1 MGGLHI
7 FQLEY
12 EACKQKA
19 KVVDGYEMWLS
30 LSPLRRNT
38 FGYAGYATI
47 ESNYTPEEKRLITS
61 IHSYIVKE
69 LGDGFKKITLGI
81 SDSVAV
87 EKEDAIFLMVGMGVD
102 NIRTENGRKIA
113 GRFFD
118 EGIFILQPN
127 DQIAVTRGGVTEEFV
142 AIQFEGQMYL
152 IKKHKRNTDN

>member
-1 MGGLHI
+1 MVGLHI

-12 EACKQKA
+12 EACKKEA

-30 LSPLRRNT
+30 VSPFHRNL

-47 ESNYTPEEKRLITS
+47 ESNYTPEEKRRITS

-69 LGDGFKKITLGI
+69 LGDGFKKIIVEI

-87 EKEDAIFLMVGMGVD
+87 EKEDAIFLMVDTGVD
-102 NIRTENGRKIA
+102 KIETETGKKIA
-113 GRFFD
+113 GRFWD

-127 DQIAVTRGGVTEEFV
+127 DQIAVTRGGVREEFV
-142 AIQFEGQMYL
+142 AIQFDGQMYL
-152 IKKHKRNTDN
+152 IKKHKRNADN